1 MESINFILLNMLK
14 RQLLTVYSTYESQPE
29 LLNDPA
35 VRKAYYSL
43 MTVTDLDELKQWQ
56 WMLVNL
62 GLCQFDT
69 LGVEHQNNE
78 LGVLDGLITDANR
91 ITKTAFIGWK
101 CTFNPG
107 EWRSIQDKNCELVK
121 NIQQMAERFYD
132 VHIILVLCGKQW
144 VAIGNDAD
152 RLFEI
157 FGWQTSTVFN
167 GEEDVSFIF
176 VSEYGYKVL
185 MDSGYSIKTLRLAD
199 EENVDEVFMST
210 CFDEDSVCEHQQL
223 IDYMRLLL
231 GKQDEQRKFMSE
243 KMDFIVP
250 GSGRN
255 LLVKARI
262 SIDKDKVTA
271 ITDDKKQITLAD
283 GKSWRLDKAGLPFMF
298 KIQRLSDWKFLK

>member
-1 MESINFILLNMLK
+1 MLK
-14 RQLLTVYSTYESQPE
+14 RQLLTVYSTYESHPE
-29 LLNDPA
+29 LLNDPS
-35 VRKAYYSL
+35 VKKAYYSL

-56 WMLVNL
+56 WMLIDL
-62 GLCQFDT
+62 GLSFLSSDCLEQQD
-69 LGVEHQNNE
+69 NE
-78 LGVLDGLITDANR
+78 LGELDNLLSDANW

-107 EWRSIQDKNCELVK
+107 EWRSIQDRNCELVK
-121 NIQQMAERFYD
+121 RIQQMAERFYD

-144 VAIGNDAD
+144 VAMGNDAD

-157 FGWQTSTVFN
+157 YGWQTSTVSN
-167 GEEDVSFIF
+167 GEEDLNFIF

-199 EENVDEVFMST
+199 EENVDDVFMSF

-231 GKQDEQRKFMSE
+231 GKHDEQRKFMSE

-271 ITDDKKQITLAD
+271 ITDDNKQITLAD